1 MVGATY
7 IRGVAVTYSTKR
19 HRKYTYASSFV
30 VISTCL
36 ACILQVYFTGT
47 GAVKWFRADSRFA
60 PCQWETSLHCNDVS
74 HCLGANLESALWL
87 LQCQP
92 RYTKIWV
99 NVLHESTET
108 IEWTATKQTTTKPCA
123 YFMWFMV
130 FEPTSA
136 GPGYVRNLNLFTAV
150 PVDFLTFIMIGH
162 RQAHGWVHG
171 WDMFSSKWLWFSWF
185 LITV

>member
-74 HCLGANLESALWL
+74 HWLGANLESALWL

-108 IEWTATKQTTTKPCA
+108 IEWTATKQPQKTVCIFYVIYGIWAYKGRSRIYTEPKPVHRCA
-123 YFMWFMV
+123 CRCPHIHNDRPSTGTWLS
-130 FEPTSA
+130 T
-136 GPGYVRNLNLFTAV
+136 NL
-150 PVDFLTFIMIGH
+150 
-162 RQAHGWVHG
+162 
-171 WDMFSSKWLWFSWF
+171 DMFSSKWLWFSWF